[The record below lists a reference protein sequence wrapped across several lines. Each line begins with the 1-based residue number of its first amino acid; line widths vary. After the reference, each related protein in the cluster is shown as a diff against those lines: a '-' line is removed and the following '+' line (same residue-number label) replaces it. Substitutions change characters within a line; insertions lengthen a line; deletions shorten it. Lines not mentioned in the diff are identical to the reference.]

1 MSKLILYSTLIVRSF
16 TKRAQSSPLVSGR
29 NVVHLIPL
37 LKKARTLSLRMH
49 MVWYVTIH
57 QQLATSCQLLILSM
71 ISRKS
76 LRSCALWTRWLVLV
90 ISSHMTPSIVS
101 VCHVAA
107 YYIFVLYH
115 VIYQTLTNLLFSF
128 FHVYVA
134 LNGQPCM
141 VLRTE
146 YFRLLDIVNTERDIV
161 VEVTALVYQK
171 GRLSSNRD
179 SFVCAH
185 EVVFGPKGMSTCNH
199 SM

>member
-1 MSKLILYSTLIVRSF
+1 MVMPSLILYSTNIVRSF
-16 TKRAQSSPLVSGR
+16 TRRTQSFPLISGR
-29 NVVHLIPL
+29 NVVHLVTLLMKAWPL
-37 LKKARTLSLRMH
+37 RIH
-49 MVWYVTIH
+49 MLWRVTIH

-115 VIYQTLTNLLFSF
+115 VIYQTLTNLVFSF